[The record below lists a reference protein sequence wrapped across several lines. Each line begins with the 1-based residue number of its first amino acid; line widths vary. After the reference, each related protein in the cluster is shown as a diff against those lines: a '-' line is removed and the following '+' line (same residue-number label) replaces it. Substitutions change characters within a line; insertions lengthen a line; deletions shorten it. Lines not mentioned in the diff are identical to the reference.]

1 MNNERAVQS
10 NKRESTRPKNNGR
23 TSTPNNRIP
32 QQYAT
37 AQQPWQEQQIDM
49 VDQEDI
55 GYLDTF
61 LAQDEES
68 SSDESSYNVS
78 AYHISSYIDETPD
91 VTSRC
96 FNMLHMEDDK
106 HMAIMDG
113 GGWHLRY
120 WEGMKNHRPT
130 PNTKS

>member
-1 MNNERAVQS
+1 M
-10 NKRESTRPKNNGR
+10 
-23 TSTPNNRIP
+23 
-32 QQYAT
+32 
-37 AQQPWQEQQIDM
+37 
-49 VDQEDI
+49 DQEDI

-78 AYHISSYIDETPD
+78 AYHLSSYIDETPD

-96 FNMLHMEDDK
+96 FNMLHMEDNK

-113 GGWHLRY
+113 GADTCVIRKGWKIIDRHPTRRANVV
-120 WEGMKNHRPT
+120 GFDTTSRKNNLHIVSAVTSVDLPD
-130 PNTKS
+130 NKVVFLG